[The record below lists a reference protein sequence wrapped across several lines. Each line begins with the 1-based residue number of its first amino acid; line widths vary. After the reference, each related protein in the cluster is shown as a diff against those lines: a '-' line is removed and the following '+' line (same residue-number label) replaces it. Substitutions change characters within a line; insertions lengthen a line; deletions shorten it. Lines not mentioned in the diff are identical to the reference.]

1 MNSLRSPEKH
11 CYEFGPFRLD
21 VAEGQLLCDGQEV
34 SLTPKAFQV
43 LHALVEN
50 CGHVIDK
57 EELMKRVWADSFV
70 EEKNLADNIS
80 VLRKALKDDPKEPRY
95 IKTVPRRGYRF
106 VAEVREVIEGG
117 ADVVMRE
124 RERAHFIVEEDN
136 AFPGP
141 EVGAAQG
148 TAPQSLLAP
157 TGHRFRPVLLVAAV
171 VLAVGLAFAVY
182 SRWKNKETLN
192 APLAR
197 SIAVL
202 PFKPLVAASADPALE
217 LGITD
222 ALISKLSNIRQIVVR
237 PTNSV
242 LKYSGD
248 SQDLRVAGSELAVD
262 VLLDGRVQK
271 VGDRIRL
278 SVQLVRTADGVP
290 IWAETFDEHFKDVF
304 AVQDA
309 ISAKV
314 ASALALQL
322 TGEEKH
328 GLSKRYTDNPEAYQL
343 YVKGLYQW
351 RSFSTEG
358 LMTSLNFYNAAIE
371 KDPNYA
377 LAYAGL
383 ANTYNVMAIYGP
395 VSTSEAMEKSR
406 AAALKAAELDNTLPD
421 AHVAIGAVKLFHEWD
436 WKGAESE
443 LKRAIELAPDSVEG
457 HELYGYYLQA
467 TGRVDASVDEMKKA
481 ADTAPQWHVPT
492 HDYFESLFMARR
504 YDEAIERSIARL
516 KLEPDE
522 PFILWILGRSYMM
535 KGMHD
540 DAVKQFERG
549 LQAIEGRGPESSSRV
564 WLYSGLGYAHAL
576 AGRGDEARKVVGR
589 MRESQ
594 SRWKDLYIAVVLA
607 GIGDRDQAFASLEEA
622 YRRRFPFLWHLRC
635 APEFDSLRSD
645 PRYAE
650 LLRRMNLAQ

>member
-1 MNSLRSPEKH
+1 M
-11 CYEFGPFRLD
+11 
-21 VAEGQLLCDGQEV
+21 AEGQLLHDGKEV
-34 SLTPKAFQV
+34 PLTPKAFQV
-43 LHALVEN
+43 LHTLVEN

-57 EELMKRVWADSFV
+57 EVLMKRVWADSFV

-80 VLRKALKDDPKEPRY
+80 ILRKALGDDPKEPRY

-106 VAEVREVIEGG
+106 VAEVREAIEGG
-117 ADVVMRE
+117 ADVIVRLRE
-124 RERAHFIVEEDN
+124 SARFIVEEDN
-136 AFPGP
+136 AFPEPAG
-141 EVGAAQG
+141 GAAQAI
-148 TAPQSLLAP
+148 APQSLPAS
-157 TGHRFRPVLLVAAV
+157 TGRRIRPILVVAAV
-171 VLAVGLAFAVY
+171 TLGVGLAFAAY
-182 SRWKNKETLN
+182 SRWKHNETLK

-248 SQDLRVAGSELAVD
+248 SQDLRVAGSDLAVD
-262 VLLDGRVQK
+262 VLLDGRVQN

-290 IWAETFDEHFKDVF
+290 IWAETFDENFKDVF

-328 GLSKRYTDNPEAYQL
+328 RLAKRYTDNPEAYQF

-351 RSFSTEG
+351 RTFSKEG
-358 LMTSLNFYNAAIE
+358 LTTSLNFYNAAIE

-383 ANTYNVMAIYGP
+383 ANSYNVMAIYGP
-395 VSTSEAMEKSR
+395 VPTSEAMEKSR
-406 AAALKAAELDNTLPD
+406 VAARKAVELDNTLPD
-421 AHVAIGAVKLFHEWD
+421 AHVAIGAVKLLHEWD
-436 WKGAESE
+436 WAGAESD
-443 LKRAIELAPDSVEG
+443 LKRAIELAPESVEG
-457 HELYGYYLQA
+457 HQLYGYYLQA
-467 TGRVDASVDEMKKA
+467 TGRVDSSVDYMKRA
-481 ADTAPQWHVPT
+481 ADSAPQWHVAT

-504 YDEAIERSIARL
+504 YDEAIERSIERL
-516 KLEPDE
+516 KLETNE

-535 KGMHD
+535 KGKYD
-540 DAVKQFERG
+540 DAVKQFELG
-549 LQAIEGRGPESSSRV
+549 LNSVEDQAPDSAQRV

-576 AGRGDEARKVVGR
+576 AGRGDEARIIVRR

-594 SRWKDLYIAVVLA
+594 SRWKDVYIAAVLA
-607 GIGDRDQAFASLEEA
+607 GLNDKDQAFASLEDG
-622 YRRRFPFLWHLRC
+622 YRRRFPFLWHLKC

-645 PRYAE
+645 QRYAD
-650 LLRRMNLAQ
+650 LLQRMNLAQ